1 MRRAPPSDPRSSLS
15 AANSRNDCG
24 SDGGIRLVAN
34 RRQHAKPKGK
44 NQMGGLFIIIVTL
57 VVFADTLSGF
67 KVIGTTFNALSG
79 SVKRSDK
86 TL

>member
-1 MRRAPPSDPRSSLS
+1 
-15 AANSRNDCG
+15 
-24 SDGGIRLVAN
+24 
-34 RRQHAKPKGK
+34 
-44 NQMGGLFIIIVTL
+44 MGGLFIIIVTL